1 MMQLRADEIWT
12 RDSEVAI
19 QVQGRCSYRV
29 TFQEGEAHVLA
40 PGLDRRVE
48 VDWEVYPEED
58 LEAAA
63 MILIAQLEGGLEL

>member
-1 MMQLRADEIWT
+1 
-12 RDSEVAI
+12 
-19 QVQGRCSYRV
+19 
-29 TFQEGEAHVLA
+29 
-40 PGLDRRVE
+40 VE